1 MRLTSKKLHNLIL
14 EVYCEEAN
22 YKINQGLEVVENNDF
37 IFEIESEPDKI
48 KVYIL
53 NRNKNFLVGELHAT
67 KNDYNEDPCFI
78 VTWTNIDRGYRN
90 SGLGALIYDVATE
103 LVVEHDSYLACDR
116 NMVSDEARSQWNYYA
131 SSNDYEQFQLDTY
144 SNLVTSTDSDN
155 TEQSI
160 FFDTLDLS
168 PSEIDK
174 LEKSGEMKPVFLESP
189 FTKGYRKKSITT
201 LPCLEGRIERK

>member
-1 MRLTSKKLHNLIL
+1 M
-14 EVYCEEAN
+14 
-22 YKINQGLEVVENNDF
+22 
-37 IFEIESEPDKI
+37 
-48 KVYIL
+48 
-53 NRNKNFLVGELHAT
+53 
-67 KNDYNEDPCFI
+67 
-78 VTWTNIDRGYRN
+78 
-90 SGLGALIYDVATE
+90 
-103 LVVEHDSYLACDR
+103 
-116 NMVSDEARSQWNYYA
+116 
-131 SSNDYEQFQLDTY
+131 
-144 SNLVTSTDSDN
+144 TSTDSDN